1 MVAINKRLAIGATTL
16 LVATAAVM
24 ATSSHLSKGV
34 ALLKANPKEI
44 VEEVWQVVNFSYV
57 DGTFNKNDWNAI
69 RRKYV
74 VNAEYKTKEAAYKG
88 VREMLKKLG
97 DPYTRFM
104 NPKEFTDLRTETS
117 GVLVGVGMQLTQDPK
132 NKKLVVVAPIDDTP
146 ASKAGIMSK
155 DVITKINGKST
166 KGMDVNKA
174 VELIRGEEGTIVT
187 ITFQRGTE
195 VIEHKLKRQKIDIHS
210 VKAEYREDELGGV
223 GYIRLNQFSAN
234 AADEMRAAIE
244 QMEAKKVNGYVLDLR
259 SNPGGLLYGAIEVSR
274 LWINEGTIVS
284 TRNRNG
290 GCDERT
296 VDCKQRANGTALTKK
311 PLVVL
316 VNGGS
321 ASASEIVSGAL
332 QDNGRALLVGEKTF
346 GKGLVQ
352 SVRPL
357 SDGSGLAVTI
367 AKYFTP
373 KGTDINK
380 LGIQPDVKIALKP
393 SDVDAIRKD
402 RKRLGT
408 IKDPQYARA
417 LKALEGSIAAAGAP
431 AISDGSATPSKN
443 PGLQVSPDSTT
454 VPIPVPSPQVSPAV
468 SPTVQPGSPN

>member
-16 LVATAAVM
+16 LLATAAVM

-34 ALLKANPKEI
+34 ALLKADPREI
-44 VEEVWQVVNFSYV
+44 VEEVWQIVNFSYV
-57 DGTFNKNDWNAI
+57 DGTFNKNDWNAL

-74 VNAEYKTKEAAYKG
+74 VNANYKNKEQAYKG
-88 VREMLKKLG
+88 AREMLKKLG

-104 NPKEFTDLRTETS
+104 NPKEFSDLTTEIN

-132 NKKLVVVAPIDDTP
+132 TKKLMVVAPIDDTP
-146 ASKAGIMSK
+146 ASRAGIMSK
-155 DVITKINGKST
+155 DIIIKIDGKST

-174 VELIRGEEGTIVT
+174 VELIRGKEGTFVT
-187 ITFQRGTE
+187 ITIQRGSE
-195 VIEHKLKRQKIDIHS
+195 VIEHKLKRQTIDIHS
-210 VKAEYREDELGGV
+210 VKAEYRENELGGV
-223 GYIRLNQFSAN
+223 GYIRLNQFSDN
-234 AADEMRAAIE
+234 ATAEMRAAIE
-244 QMEAKKVNGYVLDLR
+244 QMEAKKVNAYILDLR
-259 SNPGGLLYGAIEVSR
+259 SNPGGRLDAAIEISR
-274 LWINEGTIVS
+274 MWINEGVIVS
-284 TRNRNG
+284 TRNRSG
-290 GCDERT
+290 GCDRRT
-296 VDCKQRANGTALTKK
+296 ADCKQRANNTALTNK

-332 QDNGRALLVGEKTF
+332 QDNGRALLIGEKTF

-352 SVRPL
+352 SLQRL

-380 LGIQPDVKIALKP
+380 LGIKPDVEVKLKTK
-393 SDVDAIRKD
+393 DVEAIRKD

-408 IKDPQYARA
+408 AQDPQYARA
-417 LKALEGSIAAAGAP
+417 LKSLEATIAAGPAP
-431 AISDGSATPSKN
+431 DNSDNSPATPSRDPSLEVA
-443 PGLQVSPDSTT
+443 PGSNT
-454 VPIPVPSPQVSPAV
+454 VPIPVPSASPSAR
-468 SPTVQPGSPN
+468 PGSPN